1 MMKKVYTALTVAGSD
16 SGGGAGIQAD
26 LKTFMAHGV
35 FGASAV
41 TAITAQN
48 TLGVSGI
55 HMIPPEM
62 VAAQIDAVVS
72 DIGAGAVK
80 TGMLGNAGIVDA
92 VAQRIRSNRIEKLVV
107 DPVMVATSG
116 DRLSG
121 EDTVEAYIKNIFPL
135 ALLVTPNLP
144 EAEVFCGHPILSEDT
159 LREAALR
166 ILEYGPR
173 WVLIKGGHRDF
184 SGDGS
189 EVVDI
194 FTDGKHY
201 EEIRSPRIETRCTHG
216 TGCTLSA
223 AITAGL
229 ARGMDLPGAVRS
241 AEKYLHEAIRTAVPI
256 GKGHGPVNHSV
267 YLNNSGIGG

>member
-1 MMKKVYTALTVAGSD
+1 MTKKVHTALTVAGSD

-35 FGASAV
+35 YGASAI

-48 TLGVSGI
+48 TTGVSGV

-72 DIGAGAVK
+72 DIGADAAK
-80 TGMLGNAGIVDA
+80 TGMLGTSGIVEA
-92 VAQRIRSNRIEKLVV
+92 VADRFRANRIRNLVI

-121 EDTVEAYIKNIFPL
+121 EDTVEAYIKKIFPL
-135 ALLVTPNLP
+135 ALLVTPNLL
-144 EAEVFCGHPILSEDT
+144 EAEVFYGRHIDSVEK
-159 LREAALR
+159 LRDAALH
-166 ILEYGPR
+166 ILEHGPR
-173 WVLIKGGHRDF
+173 WVLIKGGHRKFARD
-184 SGDGS
+184 SN
-189 EVVDI
+189 EIVDLL
-194 FTDGKHY
+194 TDGKHF
-201 EEIRSPRIETRCTHG
+201 EEISNPRVETHCTHG

-223 AITAGL
+223 AIAAGL
-229 ARGMDLPGAVRS
+229 ARGMDLPQAVKA
-241 AEKYLHEAIRTAVPI
+241 AEKYLHDALTSAIPV

-267 YLNNSGIGG
+267 YLYPMYR